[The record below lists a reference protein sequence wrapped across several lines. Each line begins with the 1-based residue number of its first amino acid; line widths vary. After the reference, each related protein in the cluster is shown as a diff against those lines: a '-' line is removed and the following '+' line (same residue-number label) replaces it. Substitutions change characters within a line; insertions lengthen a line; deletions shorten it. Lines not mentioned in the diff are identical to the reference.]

1 MKLLPR
7 KFRDKRTPRR
17 ERAVVVTLAVILG
30 IALYLW
36 LALSVGQTRQR
47 LHTTV
52 TTLQA
57 QAAQVEQQAA
67 EIARLR
73 TIPAPS
79 TSQTDLRTLVQDQA
93 GTAGLSRAVVSI
105 DALNSDQLVMVFGAV
120 AFADWLKWIADMK
133 AQRVRVDICRIEAL
147 SSPGM
152 VSVTVTLI
160 RAPSP

>member
-7 KFRDKRTPRR
+7 KFRNKRAPRR
-17 ERAVVVTLAVILG
+17 ERAVVVVLVVILG

-52 TTLQA
+52 ATLQA

-67 EIARLR
+67 EIGRLR
-73 TIPAPS
+73 AIPAPS
-79 TSQTDLRTLVQDQA
+79 ASQTDLRTLVQDQA
-93 GTAGLSRAVVSI
+93 GAAGLSRTVVSI
-105 DALNSDQLVMVFGAV
+105 DASNSDQLVMVFGAV
-120 AFADWLKWIADMK
+120 VFADWLKWIADMK

-160 RAPSP
+160 RATSQ